1 MTITSVELVEHRPTV
16 DEYRRL
22 ISAVGWKPRDTEA
35 ISRGLASSQFAVC
48 AETGSEV
55 VGMGRVIG
63 DGGLHYYV
71 TDVVVVPAFQRRGLG
86 SRIVAAL
93 TKHVEGVPYKNT
105 WVGLF
110 AVEGTADFYARF
122 GYKAQRPNGPA
133 MFRWL
138 NRTDGSRQ

>member
-1 MTITSVELVEHRPTV
+1 MTMTAIELVERYPTV

-22 ISAVGWKPRDTEA
+22 ISSVGLEA
-35 ISRGLASSQFAVC
+35 ARHSGDLTSASSLFAVF
-48 AETGSEV
+48 AEAGREI

-63 DGGLHYYV
+63 DGGLHYYL
-71 TDVVVVPAFQRRGLG
+71 TNVVVLPAHQHQGLG

-93 TKHVEGVPYKNT
+93 TKYIEGVPFKNT

-110 AVEGTADFYARF
+110 PVEGTADFYTRF
-122 GYKAQRPNGPA
+122 GYKAQRPSGPA

-138 NRTDGSRQ
+138 NRSDA

>member
-1 MTITSVELVEHRPTV
+1 MTSVELVERRPTV
-16 DEYRRL
+16 EEYRRL

-35 ISRGLASSQFAVC
+35 ISRALAGSLFAICAEASSA
-48 AETGSEV
+48 V

-71 TDVVVVPAFQRRGLG
+71 TDVVVVPAYQHHGLG

-93 TKHVEGVPYKNT
+93 TKYIESVPFKNT

-110 AVEGTADFYARF
+110 PVEGTADFYARF
-122 GYKAQRPNGPA
+122 GYKAQGPSGPA

-138 NRTDGSRQ
+138 NRTDT

>member
-1 MTITSVELVEHRPTV
+1 M

-22 ISAVGWKPRDTEA
+22 ISSVGWKPRDTQA
-35 ISRGLASSQFAVC
+35 ISRALASSLFAVC
-48 AETGSEV
+48 AQTGGEI

-71 TDVVVVPAFQRRGLG
+71 TDVAVVPAHQCQGLG

-93 TKHVEGVPYKNT
+93 TKYVEGVPFKNT

-110 AVEGTADFYARF
+110 PVEGTADFYARF
-122 GYKAQRPNGPA
+122 GYKAQRPSGPA
-133 MFRWL
+133 MFR
-138 NRTDGSRQ
+138 G

>member
-1 MTITSVELVEHRPTV
+1 M

-22 ISAVGWKPRDTEA
+22 ISSVGWKPRDTQA
-35 ISRGLASSQFAVC
+35 ISRALASSLFAVC
-48 AETGSEV
+48 AQTGGEI

-71 TDVVVVPAFQRRGLG
+71 TDVAVVPAHQCQGLG

-93 TKHVEGVPYKNT
+93 TKYVEGVPFKNT

-110 AVEGTADFYARF
+110 PVEGLPTSMRASAT
-122 GYKAQRPNGPA
+122 RPSDRAAPRCFAG
-133 MFRWL
+133 
-138 NRTDGSRQ
+138 

>member
-1 MTITSVELVEHRPTV
+1 MTMTAIELVERYPTV

-22 ISAVGWKPRDTEA
+22 ISSVGWKPRDTQA
-35 ISRGLASSQFAVC
+35 ISRALASSLFAVC
-48 AETGSEV
+48 AEAGREIV

-63 DGGLHYYV
+63 DGGLHYYL
-71 TDVVVVPAFQRRGLG
+71 TNVVVLPAHQHQGLG

-93 TKHVEGVPYKNT
+93 TKYIEGVPFKNT

-110 AVEGTADFYARF
+110 PVEGTADFYARF
-122 GYKAQRPNGPA
+122 GYKAQRPSGPA

-138 NRTDGSRQ
+138 NRSDA